1 MAQEAHMEKPLTSS
15 DAPRVKLGFNLKIEP
30 YLFILPALV
39 IYLIFNFGPVL
50 GTVTLSFFKWN
61 LFTPTGEFVGLRYF
75 NTVLN
80 DPRFWNAFGHNL
92 ILLATAV
99 TLPIVIGLLLA
110 VLIGETT
117 RGRTIYRM
125 LFFLPV
131 VFSGVVVAYVW
142 RWIYNPY
149 NGLLNQVLEAVGLEA
164 LTQSWLGNTDIA
176 LYSLIVVYTWS
187 TFGYSMVIFLAGLQG
202 IDPDLY
208 DAAAV
213 DGAGFWQKL
222 FHITIPSLREV
233 FTFALNLKIIGA
245 LAIIDIVYVLTG
257 GGPNYA
263 TDVVGVYVYRMIGN
277 VEMGRATAAAALNGI
292 IIVLLVGAFTRWRE
306 RNHDK
311 R

>member
-1 MAQEAHMEKPLTSS
+1 MAQGIRFDKPLAIKA
-15 DAPRVKLGFNLKIEP
+15 APRKKVGLGLKIEP
-30 YLFILPALV
+30 YLFLLPALT
-39 IYLIFNFGPVL
+39 IYAIFSLGPVI
-50 GTVTLSFFKWN
+50 GTLVLSFFKWK
-61 LFTPTGEFVGLRYF
+61 LFAPTGEFFGTRYYGF
-75 NTVLN
+75 VLN

-92 ILLATAV
+92 ILLAAAV
-99 TLPIVIGLLLA
+99 TIPIGIGLLLA
-110 VLIGETT
+110 VMIGELT
-117 RGRTIYRM
+117 RGRTVYRF

-149 NGLLNQVLEAVGLEA
+149 NGLLNQILNSIGLGSLA
-164 LTQSWLGNTDIA
+164 QSWLGDTDIA
-176 LYSLIVVYTWS
+176 LFSVIIVYTWS
-187 TFGYSMVIFLAGLQG
+187 SFGYSMVIFLAGLQG

-213 DGAGFWQKL
+213 DGAGFWRKL
-222 FHITIPSLREV
+222 RHITIPSLRDV

-245 LAIIDIVYVLTG
+245 LAIIDIVFVLTG

-306 RNHDK
+306 RNND
-311 R
+311 